1 MLISGTDSESNIC
14 SLDMYKQRT
23 LQIQLNQRPNATKDP
38 MQHKHI
44 CVLSLVFKCGVQTTA
59 KAAKAPK
66 AAKVAKS

>member
-1 MLISGTDSESNIC
+1 
-14 SLDMYKQRT
+14 MYKQRT

-44 CVLSLVFKCGVQTTA
+44 CVLSLVLKCGVQTTA